1 MNALNDVWSN
11 IQILEIKILEELQK
25 LIKNLLKNLILK
37 IQNFQ
42 QKVERFIK

>member
-1 MNALNDVWSN
+1 MNALNDDWSN